1 MVYTQDVMASFRKQN
16 SSLEYARSS
25 LTSNATAVDVTAG
38 KLKAIKAKY
47 IAAGKSKTIGEAHFA
62 HLEAAREE
70 MAVLNTRM
78 KAQKEQVYAHV
89 RRQMRM
95 RSLHNAH
102 TYTHTNTHTRTYDL
116 NSLGP

>member
-1 MVYTQDVMASFRKQN
+1 MLIPVRLSLFGIIRKSPLFSFPASSFSRDTTPG
-16 SSLEYARSS
+16 
-25 LTSNATAVDVTAG
+25 TST
-38 KLKAIKAKY
+38 IKAKY